1 MASTHIE
8 SLPEMLTDN
17 CINIH
22 CPQGKA
28 GDRLWVR
35 ENFKIIDF
43 YEGYESGHI
52 DDFAEGHAIVSYKD
66 GANKDAVLSYN
77 VPLSNGKEVDEIEQA
92 RRAFKKKT
100 VPSIHMPRWASRI
113 NLEITGIRVE
123 RLNDIS
129 EEDSIAEGI
138 GGVNGEL
145 CDVTGIVAPTHKD
158 RFKNLWESINGAGS
172 WDENP
177 WLWVIEFKKMGVK

>member
-1 MASTHIE
+1 
-8 SLPEMLTDN
+8 
-17 CINIH
+17 
-22 CPQGKA
+22 
-28 GDRLWVR
+28 
-35 ENFKIIDF
+35 
-43 YEGYESGHI
+43 
-52 DDFAEGHAIVSYKD
+52 
-66 GANKDAVLSYN
+66 
-77 VPLSNGKEVDEIEQA
+77 
-92 RRAFKKKT
+92 
-100 VPSIHMPRWASRI
+100 MPRWASRI
-113 NLEITGIRVE
+113 DLEITGIRVE

-129 EEDSIAEGI
+129 EEDSMAEGI